1 MKRRNWTPEEQRTVI
16 IAYCWMLEQQ
26 SKGYPF
32 NKAALWRKIQ
42 PKLSGRTKGSY
53 EAKLMNISAIM
64 TAHGLPTVKGYK
76 SLPHV
81 QKSLTDAV
89 LAALP
94 QQYRSQA
101 A

>member
-1 MKRRNWTPEEQRTVI
+1 MERRNWTPEEQRTAV
-16 IAYCWMLEQQ
+16 IAYFFMLEAQQ
-26 SKGYPF
+26 KGHSF
-32 NKAALWRKIQ
+32 NKAAIARQVLPR
-42 PKLSGRTKGSY
+42 LNNRTKGSY

-76 SLPHV
+76 SLGHI
-81 QKSLTDAV
+81 QKSLADAV